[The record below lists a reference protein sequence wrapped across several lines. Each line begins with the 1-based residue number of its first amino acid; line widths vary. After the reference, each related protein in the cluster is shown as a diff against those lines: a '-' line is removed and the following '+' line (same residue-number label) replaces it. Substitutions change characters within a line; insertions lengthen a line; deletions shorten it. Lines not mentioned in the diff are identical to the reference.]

1 MGNMGIV
8 FKKMHGT
15 GNDFIIIK
23 YEDFSFEERFN
34 ELARK
39 TCHRHFGI
47 GADGLLIVNKSDIA
61 DFKMHYYNSD
71 GSVAAM
77 CGNGIRCFS
86 KFVYDEGLIN
96 KSLFTVETLSGVKE
110 VSLNIDDEKAKSVK
124 VNMGE
129 VIFEPS
135 KIPVTTNKSS
145 FINETI
151 TVNDRNFTVTTVLM
165 GVPHTV
171 IFTNNLNLKEIKTY
185 GPLIEKHN
193 IYPANTNVSFAK
205 IIDKSNIEVRTWERG
220 AGYTLACGTGVSSVV
235 GVAYRLGLVD
245 DKVNI
250 NTEGGNIR
258 IEVMRNESV
267 FMDGPAQD
275 ICSGVYFI

>member
-1 MGNMGIV
+1 MENRGIV

-15 GNDFIIIK
+15 GNDFIVIK
-23 YEDFSFEERFN
+23 YEDFPFEERFK
-34 ELARK
+34 ELAQK

-47 GADGLLIVNKSDIA
+47 GADGLLIVNKSNIA
-61 DFKMHYYNSD
+61 DFKMQYYNSD
-71 GSVAAM
+71 GSLAAM
-77 CGNGIRCFS
+77 CGNGIRCFA

-96 KSLFTVETLSGVKE
+96 KSLFTVETLSGVKK
-110 VSLNIDDEKAKSVK
+110 VSLNIDDDKTKSVK

-135 KIPVTTNKSS
+135 KIPVTSEKAS

-151 TVNDRNFTVTTVLM
+151 MVNDRNFTVTTVLM

-171 IFTNNLNLKEIKTY
+171 IFTDTLNLEEIKAY
-185 GPLIEKHN
+185 GPLIEKHD

-205 IIDKSNIEVRTWERG
+205 IRDEGNIEVRTWERG

-245 DKVNI
+245 NKVNI
-250 NTEGGNIR
+250 NTEGGNIK
-258 IEVMRNESV
+258 IEVMEDDSV